1 MLFTGFKNVFQRAA
15 VLGSA
20 SASKQFDRHRGSRQQ
35 KGDQDCSEVGHGAIV
50 SPDWRLDVPNFLH
63 EIAKSDRR
71 VLESMSK
78 VVDLRNRPSP
88 SLVFALID

>member
-1 MLFTGFKNVFQRAA
+1 MTA
-15 VLGSA
+15 VLGRA
-20 SASKQFDRHRGSRQQ
+20 SIPKQLDGHGWNRHQEADQAS
-35 KGDQDCSEVGHGAIV
+35 SEVTHGV
-50 SPDWRLDVPNFLH
+50 VVPPDRRLNVPNFLH